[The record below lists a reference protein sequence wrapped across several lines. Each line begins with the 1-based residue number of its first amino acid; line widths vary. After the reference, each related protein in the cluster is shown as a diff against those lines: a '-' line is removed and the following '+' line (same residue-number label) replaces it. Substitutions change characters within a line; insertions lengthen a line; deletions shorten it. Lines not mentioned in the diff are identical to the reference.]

1 MKEFY
6 FSIRTVIATS
16 QADAIKKIETERFNE
31 SHELSDKV
39 LTESELRRILN
50 WQKPQQN
57 YVVEIKLG
65 YVVGGSGLTPASFQ
79 KPLLKDGLLATDIFK
94 GKVLICVYSRGE
106 AVKKA
111 RMFGGKAKLFK
122 EKIDKKKHYIL

>member
-16 QADAIKKIETERFNE
+16 QADAIKKIDTERFNE

-50 WQKPQQN
+50 GQKPQQN
-57 YVVEIKLG
+57 YVVE
-65 YVVGGSGLTPASFQ
+65 VNTVNGGFQ
-79 KPLLKDGLLATDIFK
+79 KPLLKDSLLATDIFK

-106 AVKKA
+106 AIKKA

-122 EKIDKKKHYIL
+122 EKIDKKKHYII

>member
-16 QADAIKKIETERFNE
+16 QADAIKKIEAERFNE

-50 WQKPQQN
+50 GEKPKQN
-57 YVVEIKLG
+57 YVVEITHKT
-65 YVVGGSGLTPASFQ
+65 SHQT
-79 KPLLKDGLLATDIFK
+79 LLKDGLLATDIFN
-94 GKVLICVYSRGE
+94 GKILICVYSRGE
-106 AVKKA
+106 AIKKA
-111 RMFGGKAKLFK
+111 RIFGGKAKLFK
-122 EKIDKKKHYIL
+122 EKINKKKHYIL

>member
-50 WQKPQQN
+50 GQKPQQN
-57 YVVEIKLG
+57 YVVE
-65 YVVGGSGLTPASFQ
+65 VTSHPASFQ

>member
-16 QADAIKKIETERFNE
+16 QADAIKKIEAERFNE
-31 SHELSDKV
+31 THELSDKV

-50 WQKPQQN
+50 GDKPKQN
-57 YVVEIKLG
+57 YVVEITHKT
-65 YVVGGSGLTPASFQ
+65 SHQT
-79 KPLLKDGLLATDIFK
+79 LLKDSLLATDIFN

-106 AVKKA
+106 AIKKA
-111 RMFGGKAKLFK
+111 RVFGGKAKLFK
-122 EKIDKKKHYIL
+122 GKIDNKKHYIL

>member
-50 WQKPQQN
+50 GQKPQQN
-57 YVVEIKLG
+57 YVVEVKSN
-65 YVVGGSGLTPASFQ
+65 GGGGWAPSSFQ

-122 EKIDKKKHYIL
+122 EKIDNKKHYII

>member
-6 FSIRTVIATS
+6 FSIRTVVATS
-16 QADAIKKIETERFNE
+16 QADAIKKIEAERFNE

-50 WQKPQQN
+50 GEKPKQN
-57 YVVEIKLG
+57 YVVEVPEKAW
-65 YVVGGSGLTPASFQ
+65 VTSFSLS
-79 KPLLKDGLLATDIFK
+79 KNPPVKKDGLLATDIFK
-94 GKVLICVYSRGE
+94 GKILICVYSRGE

-122 EKIDKKKHYIL
+122 EKIDKKKHYII

>member
-50 WQKPQQN
+50 GEKPKQN
-57 YVVEIKLG
+57 YVVEVPDNYNKSLSKLIYLG
-65 YVVGGSGLTPASFQ
+65 NGNVKSGV
-79 KPLLKDGLLATDIFK
+79 LATDIFK

-122 EKIDKKKHYIL
+122 EKIDKKKHYII

>member
-50 WQKPQQN
+50 GQKPQQN
-57 YVVEIKLG
+57 YVVE
-65 YVVGGSGLTPASFQ
+65 VTNTVNGGLQ
-79 KPLLKDGLLATDIFK
+79 KPLLKDSLLATDIFK

-122 EKIDKKKHYIL
+122 EKIDKKKHYII